1 MNHRLIEQGRCSG
14 SDNHNLFFSDR
25 HEDLVSA
32 QAMCGGCE
40 VRGPCLELAVELSVE
55 WGVWGGVIFWDG
67 QPMLRKRGRGRPRKD
82 DRDPFEID
90 RSALESLVRSA

>member
-1 MNHRLIEQGRCSG
+1 MNHLLIEQGRCSG
-14 SDNHNLFFSDR
+14 SENHHLFFSER

-32 QAMCGGCE
+32 QTMCGGCE

-67 QPMLRKRGRGRPRKD
+67 QPMHRKRGRGRPRKD
-82 DRDPFEID
+82 DKGGFEID
-90 RSALESLVRSA
+90 RSELESLVRSA